1 MMKIDHITLTHI
13 SMPLVSPFE
22 TSFGRTTDRECIL
35 ITIQSEGL
43 TGYGE
48 CVADRNPGYSYE
60 TAGTA
65 WHILKDFIAPLIL
78 GEEVKDAADFQRRV
92 AGIRG
97 HHLAKA
103 GVEMAFWDLLG
114 KREGKSLREL
124 FNGQR
129 EKVAVGVSVGLQESP
144 EALVQ
149 AVEKYLA
156 NGYRRVKIKI
166 KPGRDV
172 GDASGVRKTFPEI
185 KLQVDANSSYTLEAA
200 QSLKPLD
207 QLNLLLIEQPLFED
221 DIWEHHKLQQQLR
234 TPLCLD
240 ESILSARHARYAIE
254 MDACRIINIK
264 AGRVGGLGE
273 AIAIHDLCL
282 ERGLPVW
289 CGGMLETGVGRASN
303 LALASLPNFSLP
315 GDISASERY
324 YAQDITNERFVL
336 NADSTIDI
344 PTGLG
349 LGVTLDPAAVRKYS
363 RAEISLMTH
372 GQA

>member
-1 MMKIDHITLTHI
+1 MMKIDYITLTHI

-48 CVADRNPGYSYE
+48 CVADRDPGYSYE

-65 WHILKDFIAPLIL
+65 WHILKDFIAPMIL
-78 GEEVKDAADFQRRV
+78 GQDVKDAADFQQRV
-92 AGIRG
+92 SGIRG

-363 RAEISLMTH
+363 RAEINLMAH

>member
-1 MMKIDHITLTHI
+1 MKIDHITLTHI

-48 CVADRNPGYSYE
+48 CVADRDPGYSYE

-65 WHILKDFIAPLIL
+65 WHILKDFIAPMIL
-78 GEEVKDAADFQRRV
+78 GQDVKDAADFQQRV

-363 RAEISLMTH
+363 RAEINLMAH

>member
-1 MMKIDHITLTHI
+1 MKIQSLTLTHL

-22 TSFGRTTDRECIL
+22 TSFGRTTERECIL

-48 CVADRNPGYSYE
+48 CVADRDPGYSYE
-60 TAGTA
+60 TTGTA
-65 WHILKDFIAPLIL
+65 WHIIKEFIAPLIL
-78 GEEVKDAADFQRRV
+78 GQEIKDAADFQRRV
-92 AGIRG
+92 SGIRG

-103 GVEMAFWDLLG
+103 GVEMAMWDLRG

-124 FNGQR
+124 FGGQR

-144 EALVQ
+144 EVLVQ
-149 AVEKYLA
+149 EVEKYLA
-156 NGYRRVKIKI
+156 KGYRRVKLKI

-172 GDASGVRKTFPEI
+172 GDATAVRQTFPDI
-185 KLQVDANSSYTLEAA
+185 KLQVDANSAYTLETA
-200 QSLKPLD
+200 QTLQLLD

-221 DIWEHHKLQQQLR
+221 DIWDHHKLQQQFR

-240 ESILSARHARYAIE
+240 ESIISARHARYAIE

-264 AGRVGGLGE
+264 AGRVGGLSE
-273 AIAIHDLCL
+273 AVAIHDLCHAHD
-282 ERGLPVW
+282 LPVW

-303 LALASLPNFSLP
+303 LALASLPSFSLP

-324 YAQDITNERFVL
+324 YAQDITQERFTL
-336 NADSTIDI
+336 NADSTIDV
-344 PTGLG
+344 PAGPG
-349 LGVTLDPAAVRKYS
+349 LGVTLDPAAVKKFTQ
-363 RAEISLMTH
+363 AEIELTVK
-372 GQA
+372 